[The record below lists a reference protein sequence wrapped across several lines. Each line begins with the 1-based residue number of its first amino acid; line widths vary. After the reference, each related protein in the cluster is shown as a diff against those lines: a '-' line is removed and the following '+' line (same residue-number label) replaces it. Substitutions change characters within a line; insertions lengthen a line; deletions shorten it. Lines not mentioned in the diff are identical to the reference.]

1 MFYHKGFNM
10 KNQNSNDSEDNYF
23 FIKDIKKERF
33 FVDLR
38 KLFTDYGLTVT
49 ESETIID
56 RIKRYLDKIQK

>member
-1 MFYHKGFNM
+1 MFYHKSLNM
-10 KNQNSNDSEDNYF
+10 KNQNSNDFEDNYF